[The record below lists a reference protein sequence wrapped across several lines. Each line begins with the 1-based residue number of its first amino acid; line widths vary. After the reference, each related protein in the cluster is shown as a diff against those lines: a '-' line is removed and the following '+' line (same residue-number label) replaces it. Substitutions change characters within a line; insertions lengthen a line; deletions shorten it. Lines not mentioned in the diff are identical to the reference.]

1 MRLPPLYFFL
11 MVRIAI
17 LFFTF
22 LLASSE
28 CYSKICHH
36 TDESLKNNILSIH
49 EDTVGCCNAEKIF
62 IVSQELEDSTIIYD
76 GSYQKI
82 PFPNGDINP
91 SKGVCTDLIIRALRI
106 ALNYDLQKEVYLF
119 RKAQSL
125 PTDTNIDHR
134 QCKKLVPFFEHLV
147 SIGIVEKDKDYI
159 RKGSIVFIMGD
170 KGSYAHTLI
179 YLGDGYMIHNDGKG
193 QIIEKMPMGVDY
205 VSYHFI

>member
-1 MRLPPLYFFL
+1 MGSCNLPDD
-11 MVRIAI
+11 
-17 LFFTF
+17 
-22 LLASSE
+22 SS
-28 CYSKICHH
+28 
-36 TDESLKNNILSIH
+36 KNNAIIIH
-49 EDTVGCCNAEKIF
+49 EDTVGTCNAEKIF

-76 GSYQKI
+76 GSYQTI
-82 PFPNGDINP
+82 SFPNGDINP
-91 SKGVCTDLIIRALRI
+91 QKGVCTDLIIRTLRI

-119 RKAQSL
+119 RKAQNL

-134 QCKKLVPFFEHLV
+134 QCKKLVPFFEYLV

-193 QIIEKMPMGVDY
+193 QIIEKMPMKVDY

>member
-1 MRLPPLYFFL
+1 MTASLYFYN
-11 MVRIAI
+11 MARIAI
-17 LFFTF
+17 LFFIVF
-22 LLASSE
+22 LAYSE
-28 CYSKICHH
+28 CCWGSCNLL
-36 TDESLKNNILSIH
+36 DESFKNNTITNH
-49 EDTVGCCNAEKIF
+49 EDTVGTCNAEKIF

-76 GSYQKI
+76 GSYQRI

-91 SKGVCTDLIIRALRI
+91 RKGVCTDLIIRTLRI

-119 RKAQSL
+119 RKEQNL

-147 SIGIVEKDKDYI
+147 SIGIVEKDKDFI

-170 KGSYAHTLI
+170 KGFYAHALI
-179 YLGDGYMIHNDGKG
+179 YLGDGYMIHNIGNGQVIEEMPKG
-193 QIIEKMPMGVDY
+193 VNY